1 MTDKINEFFGFKGL
15 PFGKDAGEYF
25 LYGQF
30 TELKD
35 VLQLTVQHRTI
46 GLVSGQAGTGKT
58 TAVRSFVEDLPLNSH
73 QIIYLGQDQNGASL
87 MRRLCMSLGIRPR
100 PHRAQLVLQISQFLS
115 EHMAAMSRALV
126 LIVDECHL
134 LDLPTLEDLRL
145 LTNYDF
151 DRKSPLAVL
160 LLGQLSL
167 RRDLKK
173 PGYEAINQRI
183 RFRYALE
190 GLSAEET
197 AAYIKHRL
205 KSEGASEELFTAD
218 AIKQLFLAAGGIPR
232 EINNLASAALLR
244 AFALGVKKIDGKLIK
259 QILDQKELN

>member
-1 MTDKINEFFGFKGL
+1 MSDKLNEFFGFKSL

-30 TELKD
+30 AELKE

-46 GLVSGQAGTGKT
+46 GLVSGVAGTGKT
-58 TAVRSFVEDLPLNSH
+58 TGVRSFVEELPVNSH

-87 MRRLCMSLGIRPR
+87 LRRLCINLGIKPR
-100 PHRAQLVLQISQFLS
+100 PFRGQLPLQISQFLS
-115 EHMAAMSRALV
+115 EHMAAMGRALV

-151 DRKSPLAVL
+151 DRRSPLAVI

-205 KSEGASEELFTAD
+205 KAEGASEEVFTAD
-218 AIKQLFLAAGGIPR
+218 AIKQIFSAAGGILR

-244 AFALGVKKIDGKLIK
+244 AFALGVKKIDGKLVK